1 MRIIVQKFGGTSVAS
16 GERRNLVADKVIC
29 AIEQGYS
36 PVVVVSAMGRKGD
49 PYATDSLSSL
59 INGKDCSVDKRE
71 ADLLMSCGEIISAVV
86 MAEAFAERGY
96 KTRVLTG
103 GNAGI
108 ITDDNFGNAGVIDVK
123 AEKVLRVLKQG
134 LIPIVT
140 GFQGMT
146 EEGDYTTL
154 GRGGSDVTGAL
165 LGKALKAEYV
175 EIYTDVDGIM
185 TADPNIVPNAKTID
199 RIDYKEVLQLAD
211 QGAKVIH
218 PRAVEY
224 AFEGNIPLIVKNTFS
239 NAPGTV
245 ITNLVEYEDSL
256 FTGITSM
263 TNKTMV
269 IVNLSDTCR
278 NIGNDIFNLLAR
290 RKIKIE
296 LISEFQSQKV
306 FTVDSDAA
314 AEVEDTL
321 KQLCTEYRIID
332 NCSKVFLIGNTV
344 SGMPEAMSKLVETLE
359 CNNVNVLQVS
369 NSHTAIWCL
378 IGEDDNKKAL
388 NELHSA
394 FFCAI

>member
-1 MRIIVQKFGGTSVAS
+1 MRIIVQKFGGTSVS
-16 GERRNLVADKVIC
+16 TREKRNMVIDKVIY
-29 AIEQGYS
+29 AIDQGYS

-49 PYATDSLSSL
+49 PYATDSLLSL
-59 INGKDCSVDKRE
+59 INNKACSVEERE
-71 ADLLMSCGEIISAVV
+71 GDLLMCCGEIISAVV

-103 GNAGI
+103 GSAGI

-185 TADPNIVPNAKTID
+185 TADPNIVANAKTID

-296 LISEFQSQKV
+296 LISEFQGQKV

-321 KQLCTEYRIID
+321 KQLCTEYRIIN